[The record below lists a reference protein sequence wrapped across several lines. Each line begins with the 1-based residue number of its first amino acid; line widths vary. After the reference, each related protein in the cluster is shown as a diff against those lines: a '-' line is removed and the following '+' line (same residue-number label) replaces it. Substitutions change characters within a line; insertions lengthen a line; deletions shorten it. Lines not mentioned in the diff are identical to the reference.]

1 MEYEFF
7 MVTEVLVLHETIAIS
22 VRPYAHNEQRWKPVS
37 ERKKPRCPLG
47 SHQPANS
54 SVPWPGTT
62 VHGFACPG
70 LPTLSYFPDNSDTMA
85 IRALIVDDEADARHN
100 LQLMLEEQCPN
111 VEVVG
116 MAATAD
122 EARKLIGTMDPQ
134 ALFLDIKMPG
144 EDGFSLLRSLPEPHL
159 PVVFTTAYDEFAL
172 RAFKENALDYL
183 EKPIDP
189 EELDRAVGKL
199 ERTVGDPG
207 ETKRRSEGLHALMND
222 PASPLSTRVAVP
234 SRDGLVLLR
243 HEDILYLE
251 ASDSYTVVHVRDGKR
266 TISSKHIRV
275 FETNLDPKK
284 FFRVHKSYII
294 NLEHLR
300 SFSRSEGNMAVL
312 DNGALV
318 PVSRRRLPDLLAM
331 INTF

>member
-1 MEYEFF
+1 M
-7 MVTEVLVLHETIAIS
+7 S
-22 VRPYAHNEQRWKPVS
+22 
-37 ERKKPRCPLG
+37 
-47 SHQPANS
+47 
-54 SVPWPGTT
+54 
-62 VHGFACPG
+62 
-70 LPTLSYFPDNSDTMA
+70 
-85 IRALIVDDEADARHN
+85 IRALIVDDEADAREN
-100 LQLMLEEQCPN
+100 LRLMLEDQCPE

-116 MAATAD
+116 MAASAE
-122 EARKLIGTMDPQ
+122 EARKLIASDAPQ

-159 PVVFTTAYDEFAL
+159 PVIFTTAYDEFAL

-189 EELDRAVGKL
+189 AELERAVGKL
-199 ERTVGDPG
+199 VQLVGDPA
-207 ETKRRSEGLHALMND
+207 GLERQKNNVHALIND
-222 PASPLSTRVAVP
+222 PASPLSNRVAVP

-251 ASDSYTVVHVRDGKR
+251 ASDSYTVVHGRDGKR
-266 TISSKHIRV
+266 TVSSKHIRV
-275 FETNLDPKK
+275 FENNLDPRK

-294 NLEHLR
+294 NLEHLT

-318 PVSRRRLPDLLAM
+318 PVSRRKLPELMAM
-331 INTF
+331 LNTF

>member
-1 MEYEFF
+1 
-7 MVTEVLVLHETIAIS
+7 
-22 VRPYAHNEQRWKPVS
+22 
-37 ERKKPRCPLG
+37 
-47 SHQPANS
+47 
-54 SVPWPGTT
+54 
-62 VHGFACPG
+62 
-70 LPTLSYFPDNSDTMA
+70 MA

-122 EARKLIGTMDPQ
+122 EARKLIGTVDPQ

>member
-1 MEYEFF
+1 M
-7 MVTEVLVLHETIAIS
+7 
-22 VRPYAHNEQRWKPVS
+22 
-37 ERKKPRCPLG
+37 
-47 SHQPANS
+47 
-54 SVPWPGTT
+54 
-62 VHGFACPG
+62 
-70 LPTLSYFPDNSDTMA
+70 
-85 IRALIVDDEADARHN
+85 RALIVDDEADARDN
-100 LQLMLEEQCPN
+100 LRLMLEEHCPQ
-111 VEVVG
+111 VTVVG
-116 MAATAD
+116 MAANAD
-122 EARKLIGTMDPQ
+122 AARDLIAREDPDVI
-134 ALFLDIKMPG
+134 FLDIKMPG
-144 EDGFSLLRSLPEPHL
+144 EDGFSLLRSLPQPHL
-159 PVVFTTAYDEFAL
+159 PVIFTTAYDEFAL

-189 EELDRAVGKL
+189 DELERAVGKL
-199 ERTVGDPG
+199 ARLLGDPG
-207 ETKRRSEGLHALMND
+207 EMIRRGESLQALMND

-251 ASDSYTVVHVRDGKR
+251 ASDSYTVVHVREGKR

-318 PVSRRRLPDLLAM
+318 PVSRRRLPELLAM

>member
-1 MEYEFF
+1 
-7 MVTEVLVLHETIAIS
+7 
-22 VRPYAHNEQRWKPVS
+22 
-37 ERKKPRCPLG
+37 
-47 SHQPANS
+47 
-54 SVPWPGTT
+54 
-62 VHGFACPG
+62 
-70 LPTLSYFPDNSDTMA
+70 MA
-85 IRALIVDDEADARHN
+85 IRALIVDDEADARDN
-100 LQLMLEEQCPN
+100 LRLMLDEHCPE
-111 VEVVG
+111 VEVAG
-116 MAATAD
+116 MASSAS
-122 EARKLIGTMDPQ
+122 EARELIATTDPQ

-144 EDGFSLLRSLPEPHL
+144 EDGFSLLRSLPQPHL

-189 EELDRAVGKL
+189 EELGRAVGKL
-199 ERTVGDPG
+199 LHTIGDPH
-207 ETKRRSEGLHALMND
+207 EARRRSEGLHALMND
-222 PASPLSTRVAVP
+222 PSSPLSTRVAVP

-275 FETNLDPKK
+275 FEVNLDPKK

-312 DNGALV
+312 DNGAMV
-318 PVSRRRLPDLLAM
+318 PVSRRRLPELLAM

>member
-1 MEYEFF
+1 
-7 MVTEVLVLHETIAIS
+7 
-22 VRPYAHNEQRWKPVS
+22 
-37 ERKKPRCPLG
+37 
-47 SHQPANS
+47 
-54 SVPWPGTT
+54 
-62 VHGFACPG
+62 
-70 LPTLSYFPDNSDTMA
+70 MA
-85 IRALIVDDEADARHN
+85 MRALIVDDEADARDN
-100 LQLMLEEQCPN
+100 LRLMLEEHCPQ
-111 VEVVG
+111 VTVVG
-116 MAATAD
+116 MAANAD
-122 EARKLIGTMDPQ
+122 AARDLIAREDPDVI
-134 ALFLDIKMPG
+134 FLDIKMPG
-144 EDGFSLLRSLPEPHL
+144 EDGFSLLRSLPQPHL
-159 PVVFTTAYDEFAL
+159 PVIFTTAYDEFAL

-189 EELDRAVGKL
+189 DELERAVGKL
-199 ERTVGDPG
+199 ARLLGDPG
-207 ETKRRSEGLHALMND
+207 EMIRRGESLQALMND

-251 ASDSYTVVHVRDGKR
+251 ASDSYTVVHVREGKR

-318 PVSRRRLPDLLAM
+318 PVSRRRLPELLAM

>member
-1 MEYEFF
+1 
-7 MVTEVLVLHETIAIS
+7 
-22 VRPYAHNEQRWKPVS
+22 
-37 ERKKPRCPLG
+37 
-47 SHQPANS
+47 
-54 SVPWPGTT
+54 
-62 VHGFACPG
+62 
-70 LPTLSYFPDNSDTMA
+70 MA
-85 IRALIVDDEADARHN
+85 IRALIVDDEADARDN
-100 LQLMLEEQCPN
+100 LRLLLEEHCPQ

-116 MAATAD
+116 MAATAQ
-122 EARKLIGTMDPQ
+122 EAREQITAVQPE

-159 PVVFTTAYDEFAL
+159 PVVFTTAYDEYAL

-189 EELDRAVGKL
+189 EELDRAMGKL
-199 ERTVGDPG
+199 VHALGNAG
-207 ETKRRSEGLHALMND
+207 EARKRSESLHAIVHDLS
-222 PASPLSTRVAVP
+222 SPLSNRVAVP

-243 HEDILYLE
+243 LDEILYLE
-251 ASDSYTVVHVRDGKR
+251 ASDSYTVVHARDGKR

-275 FETNLDPKK
+275 FETNLDPQK

-312 DNGALV
+312 DSGAMV
-318 PVSRRRLPDLLAM
+318 PVSRRRLPELLAM